1 MRTEPFLQLPS
12 SETAMESGDLS
23 PALGASFLG
32 LLAVTLGALLAAW
45 IAIRRAARLRREGS
59 AVQLLSRLPHGPCKV
74 LSGFLD
80 LPQLEVLA
88 EVRPALRAAFE
99 SLVLGRAMRQRGF
112 SAFRVHEKLQATCRE
127 LRLCEAS
134 FVWTLAPE
142 PRPSLTPL
150 PPAMAQISTEFLLPN
165 GVKMKNRLSKAAMT
179 EHMADPSTN
188 LPNDMHLEAYKAWSD
203 GGLGMNISGNV
214 QVDRRYLEAP
224 RNVSLEKDTPLEMF
238 QKWAA
243 SSKRDGCL
251 AIMQISHAGRQ
262 CPSSVCSEPLCP
274 SRIPL
279 KVPGVPSFLASFMVR
294 TPREMTIAEIEE
306 VVERFATTAQ
316 RAEEAG
322 WDGVQIHSAHG
333 YLLSSFLSPHTNR
346 RTDAYGGSLEN
357 RRSLLLKIVE
367 TIRSRVSS
375 SFVVMVKLNSADFQR
390 GGFSEE
396 ESLQVLKALEDTKSI
411 DMVEIS
417 GGTYEKMEAMQTV
430 KESTRQREAFFL
442 DFAKK
447 ARDSTSIPLMLTGG
461 FSSVKAWP
469 QKPGIQRRSQGIR
482 PWPSPGKAAKIG
494 GRIAFVDFWPGFEEN
509 TDRWFC
515 KDWFRANLP
524 GVEVVEAHER
534 PDVVMCSLFGRSRLR
549 YLQYGSTAKLVFF
562 TGENV
567 RPPVGRVPLCISFDH
582 MEEVPPTVHMRIP
595 LWIFNKEVH
604 DVLEIHEARRSSN
617 LNSTVHKRAGFCSW
631 VASNATMYNAEFRT
645 RFVQILSSRY
655 HKVACGGEV
664 MNNVGGPIKDKME
677 FLRGYRFNICFENA
691 SHPGYCTEKLLHA
704 FASESIPIY
713 WGDPSCSGKGTG
725 TSDFNTDAFISAHD
739 FEDTA
744 QLIKY
749 IARVDQDPVL
759 FESYLRQPI
768 LSESWYRRL
777 KDWTAMNEALS
788 SGAVDVIGLARPL
801 GTEACGPRMLLQ
813 GELDT
818 LKRHAPVIGIRYIDN
833 SLGAALNNLWHGAH
847 IHNLGKGLPVKPA
860 KLNPSLWKMILL
872 DMTFVYVWDPKRNPS
887 KTRCL
892 LALLCFAVLAAT

>member
-1 MRTEPFLQLPS
+1 M
-12 SETAMESGDLS
+12 
-23 PALGASFLG
+23 
-32 LLAVTLGALLAAW
+32 
-45 IAIRRAARLRREGS
+45 
-59 AVQLLSRLPHGPCKV
+59 
-74 LSGFLD
+74 
-80 LPQLEVLA
+80 
-88 EVRPALRAAFE
+88 
-99 SLVLGRAMRQRGF
+99 
-112 SAFRVHEKLQATCRE
+112 
-127 LRLCEAS
+127 
-134 FVWTLAPE
+134 
-142 PRPSLTPL
+142 RPSLTPL

-243 SSKRDGCL
+243 CSKRDGCL

-461 FSSVKAWP
+461 FSSV
-469 QKPGIQRRSQGIR
+469 
-482 PWPSPGKAAKIG
+482 
-494 GRIAFVDFWPGFEEN
+494 
-509 TDRWFC
+509 
-515 KDWFRANLP
+515 
-524 GVEVVEAHER
+524 
-534 PDVVMCSLFGRSRLR
+534 
-549 YLQYGSTAKLVFF
+549 
-562 TGENV
+562 
-567 RPPVGRVPLCISFDH
+567 
-582 MEEVPPTVHMRIP
+582 
-595 LWIFNKEVH
+595 
-604 DVLEIHEARRSSN
+604 
-617 LNSTVHKRAGFCSW
+617 
-631 VASNATMYNAEFRT
+631 
-645 RFVQILSSRY
+645 
-655 HKVACGGEV
+655 
-664 MNNVGGPIKDKME
+664 
-677 FLRGYRFNICFENA
+677 
-691 SHPGYCTEKLLHA
+691 
-704 FASESIPIY
+704 
-713 WGDPSCSGKGTG
+713 
-725 TSDFNTDAFISAHD
+725 
-739 FEDTA
+739 
-744 QLIKY
+744 
-749 IARVDQDPVL
+749 
-759 FESYLRQPI
+759 
-768 LSESWYRRL
+768 
-777 KDWTAMNEALS
+777 TAMNEALS
-788 SGAVDVIGLARPL
+788 IGAVDVIGLARPL
-801 GTEACGPRMLLQ
+801 CTEACGPRMLLQ

-847 IHNLGKGLPVKPA
+847 IHNLGKGLPVKPG

-892 LALLCFAVLAAT
+892 LALLCFAVLAATGGILAGILAR